1 MLQSDSFSVAQCTAA
16 TFDAL
21 ANDSDPDGDA
31 LTITSVSGAAAQV
44 GLMGIANNRL
54 TWSPSYSS
62 GTFSGTYDVSD
73 GHGNTT
79 TGTFTVQVGPGGC

>member
-1 MLQSDSFSVAQCTAA
+1 VLQSDSFSVAQCTAA
-16 TFDAL
+16 TFDPL
-21 ANDSDPDGDA
+21 ANDSDPDGDP
-31 LTITSVSGAAAQV
+31 LTITSVYGPAAQI

-62 GTFSGTYDVSD
+62 GSFPGWYDVSD
-73 GHGNTT
+73 GHGGTA